1 MLTNLVDT
9 KKVLY
14 LCSVLVKWYTIT
26 LTQIQNNMLQIK
38 NLSFSYRKPTHE
50 LFCDFSLDLLPGN
63 VYGLLGK
70 NGAGKST
77 LIYLMTGLLT
87 PASGMVTLDGEDVR
101 RRLPKTLSDMFLV
114 PEEFELPHITL
125 SQFVSIN
132 SPFYPRFSNED
143 MNRYLD
149 IFEMEHDVKLQSLS
163 MGQKKKVFMSFAL
176 ATNTQVL
183 IMDEPTNGLDI
194 PSKSQFRKI
203 IAQGMTDDKM
213 MLFSTHQV
221 RDIEAILDHVTIID
235 QSRVLL
241 NTGLAEVSSRLAF
254 RPLREGDQPLLVQ
267 QGVMGALAVVPAKP
281 GEETQVDLEMLFNAT
296 LQQPAAIGQ
305 LFNK

>member
-1 MLTNLVDT
+1 
-9 KKVLY
+9 
-14 LCSVLVKWYTIT
+14 
-26 LTQIQNNMLQIK
+26 MLQIK
-38 NLSFSYRKPTHE
+38 DLKFSYLKPNRE
-50 LFCDFSLDLLPGN
+50 LFNDFSLDLLPGN

-87 PASGMVTLDGEDVR
+87 PASGQVTLDGNDVR
-101 RRLPKTLSDMFLV
+101 RRLPITLSDMFLV
-114 PEEFELPHITL
+114 PEEFDLPHISL
-125 SQFVSIN
+125 NKFISIN
-132 SPFYPRFSNED
+132 APFYPRFSMND

-149 IFEMEHDVKLQSLS
+149 IFEIEHNIKLQSLS

-203 IAQGMTDDKM
+203 IAMGMNDEKL

-235 QSRVLL
+235 HSRVLL
-241 NTGLAEVSSRLAF
+241 NTSIANVSSRLAF
-254 RPLREGDQPLLVQ
+254 RQLRDGDRPLLVQ
-267 QGVMGALAVVPAKP
+267 QGPMGSMAVVPASP
-281 GEETQVDLEMLFNAT
+281 NEETQVDLEMLFNAT
-296 LQQPAAIGQ
+296 LQQPQAIKE
-305 LFNK
+305 LFSKNS

>member
-1 MLTNLVDT
+1 
-9 KKVLY
+9 
-14 LCSVLVKWYTIT
+14 
-26 LTQIQNNMLQIK
+26 MLQIS
-38 NLSFSYRKPTHE
+38 NLSFSYRKPSRE
-50 LFCDFSLDLLPGN
+50 LFNNFSLDLLPGN

-87 PASGMVTLDGEDVR
+87 PASGQVTLNGENVR
-101 RRLPKTLSDMFLV
+101 RRLPKTLSEIFLV
-114 PEEFELPHITL
+114 PEEFELPNTTL
-125 SQFVSIN
+125 AQYVRIN
-132 SPFYPRFSNED
+132 SPFYPRFSMDD

-149 IFEMEHDVKLQSLS
+149 IFEMERDVKLQSLS

-203 IAQGMTDDKM
+203 VAQGMNDEKL
-213 MLFSTHQV
+213 MLLSTHQV
-221 RDIEAILDHVTIID
+221 RDIDQVLDHVTIID
-235 QSRVLL
+235 QSQVLL
-241 NTGLAEVSSRLAF
+241 NASLAEVSSRLAF
-254 RPLREGDQPLLVQ
+254 RPMLEGDIPMWAQPSAMGTLV
-267 QGVMGALAVVPAKP
+267 VVPAAE

-296 LQQPAAIGQ
+296 LQQPATISQ
-305 LFNK
+305 LFGK

>member
-1 MLTNLVDT
+1 
-9 KKVLY
+9 
-14 LCSVLVKWYTIT
+14 
-26 LTQIQNNMLQIK
+26 MLQIRDLK
-38 NLSFSYRKPTHE
+38 FSYRKPYSE
-50 LFCDFSLDLLPGN
+50 LFNDFSLDLFPGN

-87 PASGMVTLDGEDVR
+87 PASGQVTLDGNDVR

-114 PEEFELPHITL
+114 PEEFDLPNTSL
-125 SQFVSIN
+125 TQFVRIN
-132 SPFYPRFSNED
+132 APFYPRFSMED

-149 IFEMEHDVKLQSLS
+149 IFEIEHNTKLQSLS

-203 IAQGMTDDKM
+203 IAMGMNDEKL

-241 NTGLAEVSSRLAF
+241 NTSIADVSSRLAF
-254 RPLREGDQPLLVQ
+254 RQLRDSDKPLLVQ
-267 QGVMGALAVVPAKP
+267 QGPMGTMAVVPASP
-281 GEETQVDLEMLFNAT
+281 NEETQVDLEMLFNAT
-296 LQQPAAIGQ
+296 LQQPQAIKE
-305 LFNK
+305 LFK